1 MSIEDRTQNSTTDS
15 FSGVM
20 DESKL
25 AGMSQ
30 DQLID
35 LFIEE
40 LMLEKGIKASDV
52 EKNNLSDKLKDAVM
66 TEILMSLPDYLVNR
80 INEGFENGSATDE
93 LFDQAV
99 EESGIDANK
108 IAEKVMIKFR
118 DDYLNDKL
126 KEEK

>member
-1 MSIEDRTQNSTTDS
+1 MEDRTQNSTTDS

-80 INEGFENGSATDE
+80 INEGFENGSVTDE

-126 KEEK
+126 KEER

>member
-1 MSIEDRTQNSTTDS
+1 
-15 FSGVM
+15 
-20 DESKL
+20 
-25 AGMSQ
+25 
-30 DQLID
+30 
-35 LFIEE
+35 
-40 LMLEKGIKASDV
+40 MLEKGIKASDV

>member
-1 MSIEDRTQNSTTDS
+1 MEDRTQNSTTNL

>member
-1 MSIEDRTQNSTTDS
+1 MEDRTQNSTTDS

-126 KEEK
+126 INSKQI

>member
-1 MSIEDRTQNSTTDS
+1 MEDRTQNSTTDS
-15 FSGVM
+15 FGGVM
-20 DESKL
+20 DESKW

>member
-1 MSIEDRTQNSTTDS
+1 MEDRTQNSTTDS

-52 EKNNLSDKLKDAVM
+52 EKNSLSDKLKDAVM
-66 TEILMSLPDYLVNR
+66 TEILMNLPDYLVNR

>member
-1 MSIEDRTQNSTTDS
+1 MEDRTQNSTTDS

-66 TEILMSLPDYLVNR
+66 TEILMSIPDYLVNR

-126 KEEK
+126 KEER

>member
-1 MSIEDRTQNSTTDS
+1 MEDRTQNSTTDS

-52 EKNNLSDKLKDAVM
+52 EKNNLSDNLKDAVM

>member
-1 MSIEDRTQNSTTDS
+1 MENRAQNSTTDS

>member
-1 MSIEDRTQNSTTDS
+1 MEDRTQNFTTDS

>member
-1 MSIEDRTQNSTTDS
+1 MEDRTQNSTTDS

-40 LMLEKGIKASDV
+40 LMLEKGIKASNV

>member
-1 MSIEDRTQNSTTDS
+1 MEDRTQNSTTDS

-40 LMLEKGIKASDV
+40 LMLEKGIKASNV
-52 EKNNLSDKLKDAVM
+52 EKNNLSDKLKDALM
-66 TEILMSLPDYLVNR
+66 TEILMSLADYLVNR
-80 INEGFENGSATDE
+80 INEGFENGAATDE

>member
-1 MSIEDRTQNSTTDS
+1 MEDRTQNSTTDS

-80 INEGFENGSATDE
+80 INEGFEKW
-93 LFDQAV
+93 
-99 EESGIDANK
+99 IC
-108 IAEKVMIKFR
+108 
-118 DDYLNDKL
+118 Y
-126 KEEK
+126 

>member
-1 MSIEDRTQNSTTDS
+1 MEDRTQNSTTDS

-66 TEILMSLPDYLVNR
+66 TEILMNLPDYLVNR

-126 KEEK
+126 KEER

>member
-1 MSIEDRTQNSTTDS
+1 MKDRTQNSTTDS

>member
-1 MSIEDRTQNSTTDS
+1 MEDRTQNSTTDS

-52 EKNNLSDKLKDAVM
+52 EKNSLSDKLKDAVM

>member
-1 MSIEDRTQNSTTDS
+1 MEDRTQNSTTDS

-80 INEGFENGSATDE
+80 INEGFEKGSATDE

>member
-1 MSIEDRTQNSTTDS
+1 MEDRTQNSTTDS

-40 LMLEKGIKASDV
+40 LMLEKGIEASDV

>member
-1 MSIEDRTQNSTTDS
+1 MEDRTQNSTTDS

-40 LMLEKGIKASDV
+40 LMLEKCIKASDV

>member
-1 MSIEDRTQNSTTDS
+1 MEDRTQNSTTDS

-126 KEEK
+126 KEER

>member
-1 MSIEDRTQNSTTDS
+1 MEDRTQNSTTDS
-15 FSGVM
+15 FDGVM

>member
-1 MSIEDRTQNSTTDS
+1 MEDRTQNSTTDS

-126 KEEK
+126 KEEKL

>member
-1 MSIEDRTQNSTTDS
+1 MEDRTQSSTTDS

>member
-1 MSIEDRTQNSTTDS
+1 MEDRTQNSTTDS

-40 LMLEKGIKASDV
+40 LMLEKGIKVSNV

>member
-1 MSIEDRTQNSTTDS
+1 MEDRTQNSTTDS
-15 FSGVM
+15 FGGVM

-40 LMLEKGIKASDV
+40 LMLEKGVKASDV

>member
-1 MSIEDRTQNSTTDS
+1 MEDRTQNSTTDS

-99 EESGIDANK
+99 KESGIDANK

>member
-1 MSIEDRTQNSTTDS
+1 MEDRTQNSTTDS

>member
-1 MSIEDRTQNSTTDS
+1 MEDRTQNSTTDL

>member
-1 MSIEDRTQNSTTDS
+1 MEDRTQNSTTDS

-118 DDYLNDKL
+118 DDYLNDKI

>member
-1 MSIEDRTQNSTTDS
+1 MEDRTRISTTDS

>member
-1 MSIEDRTQNSTTDS
+1 MEDRTQNSTTDS

-52 EKNNLSDKLKDAVM
+52 EKIICQIS
-66 TEILMSLPDYLVNR
+66 
-80 INEGFENGSATDE
+80 
-93 LFDQAV
+93 
-99 EESGIDANK
+99 
-108 IAEKVMIKFR
+108 
-118 DDYLNDKL
+118 
-126 KEEK
+126 

>member
-1 MSIEDRTQNSTTDS
+1 MEDRTQNSTTDS

-52 EKNNLSDKLKDAVM
+52 ENNNLSDKLTDAVM

-126 KEEK
+126 KEER

>member
-1 MSIEDRTQNSTTDS
+1 MEDRTQNSTTDS

-40 LMLEKGIKASDV
+40 LMLEKGIKASNV

-66 TEILMSLPDYLVNR
+66 TEILMNLPDYLVNR

-93 LFDQAV
+93 LFDQVV

-108 IAEKVMIKFR
+108 ITEKVMIKFR

>member
-1 MSIEDRTQNSTTDS
+1 MEDRTQNSTTDS

-40 LMLEKGIKASDV
+40 LMLEKGIKASDA

>member
-1 MSIEDRTQNSTTDS
+1 MEDRTQNSTTDS

-40 LMLEKGIKASDV
+40 LMLEKGIQASDV

>member
-1 MSIEDRTQNSTTDS
+1 MEDRTQNSTTDS

-66 TEILMSLPDYLVNR
+66 TVILMSLPDYLVNR